1 MTDASVVQNTNVVT
15 MADKRRLGYTGSV
28 NRVLSR
34 DSDSWFTPAAYVQ
47 AARDVMGGIDLDPFS
62 SVKANEI
69 IQARRFFD
77 INHSA
82 FESLWRKPK
91 QRPLRV
97 WLNPPYS
104 SGVMGRAVSLF
115 VEQLQAG
122 NIAQAV
128 VLTNNASD
136 TQWFKALREHCQA
149 VCLTDRRIAF
159 ENVDGK
165 AISGNT
171 RGQTFFYF
179 GPQSQAAAFRE
190 RFKDWGWSISKS
202 RGWE

>member
-1 MTDASVVQNTNVVT
+1 MMSTSVVQNTNVVT

-28 NRVLSR
+28 NRILSR
-34 DSDSWFTPAAYVQ
+34 DSDSWFTPTAYVE

-62 SVKANEI
+62 SAKANEV

-77 INHSA
+77 IDHSA
-82 FESLWRKPK
+82 FESVWRKPK
-91 QRPLRV
+91 QSPLRV
-97 WLNPPYS
+97 WMNPPYS
-104 SGVMGRAVSLF
+104 SGVMSRSVRLF

-128 VLTNNASD
+128 VLSNNASD
-136 TQWFKALREHCQA
+136 TQWFKTLRDHCQA
-149 VCLTDRRIAF
+149 ICLTDHRIAF

-171 RGQTFFYF
+171 RGQSFFYF
-179 GPQSQAAAFRE
+179 GPKSQAAAFVDKFE
-190 RFKDWGWSISKS
+190 GFGWAISKT
-202 RGWE
+202 RGWQ